1 MIQYYK
7 HEYYLDAKNQRKKV
21 LLIYFLCFLAVY
33 LIESGIMLG
42 WYLTLPFKSPKIT
55 TLKLIHYPITGVF
68 VIASF
73 IYLSIPYKRVNKF
86 YKLCLQLETG
96 IRETFQGTFLEYD
109 ESLADKNNV
118 DCKSLVF
125 VEWNKY
131 KNKPF
136 ERKVL
141 VFYEYPFP
149 EIPEGALVEYV
160 TQGNV
165 LIEYEIL
172 ELPINDKQQ
181 QEND

>member
-1 MIQYYK
+1 MTQYYK
-7 HEYYLDAKNQRKKV
+7 HEIYEQVSSQRKKT
-21 LLIYFLCFLAVY
+21 LWMYLIFILGLY
-33 LIESGIMLG
+33 LIESGIIFG
-42 WYLTLPFKSPKIT
+42 WYLTLPYMSPQI
-55 TLKLIHYPITGVF
+55 KLIKWIHYPITGIF

-73 IYLSIPYKRVNKF
+73 IYLGITFKRVNKF
-86 YKLCLQLETG
+86 YKLCVQLETG
-96 IRETFQGTFLEYD
+96 LRENFEGKFLEYD
-109 ESLADKNNV
+109 NMLTDKDNV

-125 VEWNKY
+125 IEWNKY

-149 EIPEGALVEYV
+149 EIPEGALVKYV

-172 ELPINDKQQ
+172 ETENENLT
-181 QEND
+181 QENK